1 MDLCSSDLFSPEK
14 ERGKWGSSH
23 TANEEVASSPLLQTL
38 VMTHLAAASSCER
51 RGLMPRKG
59 VLWQSSLAP
68 KKLTELFSSH
78 NAGTKL
84 SDDYIFPWKMLDLL

>member
-1 MDLCSSDLFSPEK
+1 MQGCLATSASPQLSLLNVGPLGTHCFQHCPLRGNSKGIEKPQQQPFSL
-14 ERGKWGSSH
+14 H
-23 TANEEVASSPLLQTL
+23 CIFAFL
-38 VMTHLAAASSCER
+38 
-51 RGLMPRKG
+51 
-59 VLWQSSLAP
+59 SSLAP